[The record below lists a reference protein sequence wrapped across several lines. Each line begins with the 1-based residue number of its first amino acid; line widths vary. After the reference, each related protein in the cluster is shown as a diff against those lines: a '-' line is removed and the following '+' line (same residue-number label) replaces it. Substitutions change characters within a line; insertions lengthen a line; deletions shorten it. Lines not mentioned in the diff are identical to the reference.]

1 MARSPAEIQ
10 ADIAVTRRRVEQQLD
25 AVERRLPRGW
35 WVPYASVAG
44 ALAVGLLLSR
54 VPFFRLVGIG
64 TRAVKTGLAVAPTL
78 ALVRRFVAEHREGA
92 AA

>member
-1 MARSPAEIQ
+1 MARSPDEIQ
-10 ADIAVTRRRVEQQLD
+10 ADIAVTRRLVERQLD
-25 AVERRLPRGW
+25 AVEQRLPRGW

-64 TRAVKTGLAVAPTL
+64 SRTIQAGLAVAPTV
-78 ALVRRFVAEHREGA
+78 ALIRRYVTQHRQRYA
-92 AA
+92 A

>member
-54 VPFFRLVGIG
+54 VPFFRLVGLG
-64 TRAVKTGLAVAPTL
+64 TRAVQTGLAVAPTV
-78 ALVRRFVAEHREGA
+78 ALIRRYVSERRQGDAV
-92 AA
+92 